1 MKTSR
6 RKFLTDA
13 TKLGVLGG
21 LMSSSVLAIA
31 ENELLQPF
39 RQHKRYGPNDTVRV
53 GIIGTGGRGM
63 NLIDNIGKIEGMDI
77 MACCDIL
84 PFRLDKAME
93 AAAEGARRYDNY
105 KKLLEDKSIDAVI
118 LSVPLSLHF
127 EMAKDI
133 LAADKHLYCE
143 KTMTFT
149 IEETM
154 ALKPIVEN
162 SGKVFQVGYQ
172 HRYNPLYNMV
182 KEILDGDEFGE
193 LSHIECYW
201 NRNGDWRRP
210 VTDTK
215 FERIINWRMYREYS
229 AGLIGE
235 LSSHQINIANWML
248 GDTPTKVTGMGGINY
263 WKDGR
268 ETYDNVHTIF
278 QYPSGVKL
286 NCTCLTTNAEMG
298 FQMKFY
304 GKNAT
309 IQLVRG
315 ADYTAQLYVE
325 PTYFTAMNA
334 EQGVDAVSG
343 ATAQL
348 LEKGEPIPIYSGEAG
363 REDAEPTVRCLAS
376 FGDCVRENKT
386 PLVGYESGKGSA
398 LCVALANMSME
409 KEQVIHWKDYV

>member
-1 MKTSR
+1 
-6 RKFLTDA
+6 A
-13 TKLGVLGG
+13 G
-21 LMSSSVLAIA
+21 
-31 ENELLQPF
+31 
-39 RQHKRYGPNDTVRV
+39 
-53 GIIGTGGRGM
+53 
-63 NLIDNIGKIEGMDI
+63 
-77 MACCDIL
+77 
-84 PFRLDKAME
+84 
-93 AAAEGARRYDNY
+93 
-105 KKLLEDKSIDAVI
+105 
-118 LSVPLSLHF
+118 
-127 EMAKDI
+127 
-133 LAADKHLYCE
+133 KHLYCE

-149 IEETM
+149 VEETK
-154 ALKPIVEN
+154 ALKPIVDG

-172 HRYNPLYNMV
+172 HRYNPIYNMV

-210 VTDTK
+210 VPDPK

-235 LSSHQINIANWML
+235 LSSHQINIVNWML
-248 GDTPTKVTGMGGINY
+248 GGTPTKVTGIGGIDY

-278 QYPSGVKL
+278 QYPEGVKL
-286 NCTCLTTNAEMG
+286 NCTCLTTNAQMG

-309 IQLVRG
+309 IQLVRE

-325 PTYFTAMNA
+325 PTYFTDLAKDL
-334 EQGVDAVSG
+334 EKPQKVDAVSG

-348 LEKGEPIPIYSGEAG
+348 LKKGEPISIYSEEAG

-376 FGDCVRENKT
+376 FGDCIRENKA

-398 LCVALANMSME
+398 ICVALANLAMQEE
-409 KEQVIHWKDYV
+409 KVIHWKDYV